1 MRSMHPR
8 TLVAAVLTWIAAS
21 CQARAP
27 EQAASSTPA
36 AAPDTAHAS
45 DQSLS
50 LVIARNATKL
60 MGIPGVVGVY
70 EGETGG
76 KPVLRVMVLSRADST
91 MEKIPKTLEGYD
103 VEVEVSGPV
112 KPMNH

>member
-1 MRSMHPR
+1 MRSRYPR
-8 TLVAAVLTWIAAS
+8 TLVAAVLAWIAAG
-21 CQARAP
+21 CQAKAP
-27 EQAASSTPA
+27 EQAASSPPAPAPA
-36 AAPDTAHAS
+36 AEHAG

-70 EGETGG
+70 EGESQG